1 MFLIRAV
8 TNTFFF
14 GHEELQIQN
23 WALPITPQ
31 QCRDMVQ
38 NRMCDK
44 SRMTC
49 TSDICTYE
57 TNPKPEYGWMREI
70 ITSVINCFTQRI
82 AIKALDETATPFEGI
97 KGKCPISDMYCTL
110 INGIIIWSDNVIHRC
125 PLRYIESGYF
135 FKRDQILYTTSKINT
150 SLSATA
156 TNLLFSL
163 SRSSERIC
171 NISGYNTSQGLWLS
185 KDLRVKNSNFGKAT
199 VDSALMESLTLADQ
213 DLSTYILDTNLHS
226 VDHAQ
231 ALANCFLL
239 QNILNRLEHDEDTF
253 HLIHDINGD
262 EIITYT
268 YHSNLYVPRCTKVL
282 NIFPVSSP
290 DVCFQ
295 DVPVIIP
302 RAEGGNF
309 TAFLTKTGIIR

>member
-1 MFLIRAV
+1 
-8 TNTFFF
+8 
-14 GHEELQIQN
+14 
-23 WALPITPQ
+23 
-31 QCRDMVQ
+31 MVQ

-44 SRMTC
+44 SRITC
-49 TSDICTYE
+49 TSDTCTYE

-70 ITSVINCFTQRI
+70 ITSVVNCFTQRI

-110 INGIIIWSDNVIHRC
+110 INGIIKWSDNVIHRC
-125 PLRYIESGYF
+125 PLRYIESGYI

-150 SLSATA
+150 GLSATA

-185 KDLRVKNSNFGKAT
+185 KDLRVKNSNFEKAT
-199 VDSALMESLTLADQ
+199 VDSALMDSLTLADQ
-213 DLSTYILDTNLHS
+213 DFSKYILDTNLHS

-239 QNILNRLEHDEDTF
+239 QNI
-253 HLIHDINGD
+253 
-262 EIITYT
+262 
-268 YHSNLYVPRCTKVL
+268 
-282 NIFPVSSP
+282 
-290 DVCFQ
+290 
-295 DVPVIIP
+295 
-302 RAEGGNF
+302 
-309 TAFLTKTGIIR
+309 